1 MDYTDYI
8 PLGVRMKGQV
18 GEASQMLNV
27 ILEKDQQGTDFILFS
42 VYNTN
47 FSRSLLLNIS
57 IQMQQNKA
65 AVRVKRAEQH
75 SVVRLRQF

>member
-18 GEASQMLNV
+18 GETSQMLNV

-47 FSRSLLLNIS
+47 F
-57 IQMQQNKA
+57 
-65 AVRVKRAEQH
+65 
-75 SVVRLRQF
+75 